1 MVLTPIAYT
10 SPKLPKL
17 DRYSL
22 VACSLTTLAN
32 GNALS
37 TASGFIWTRDGR
49 HFLITNWHVLSG
61 LNAIS
66 AQPMHKSLACP
77 DKVRVKAWRRGDV
90 GYILAD
96 ITIDLVDAQGQST
109 WIEHP
114 VHGRAV
120 DVAAIY
126 LLPQEFIPNIKSLNE
141 LPDTLD
147 MAVHVGSDVFI
158 LGWPLSP
165 DVVGPAP
172 IWKRG
177 TIASEPSI
185 ANMQGE
191 HHLLVDTA
199 TRPGMS
205 GSLVIA
211 RSLGM
216 YQTESGDQIGKPGP
230 HSRFIGVYSGR
241 LGGEDPDKVQLG
253 IAWHAYLIDEIIS
266 GSKFASVT
274 SP

>member
-1 MVLTPIAYT
+1 MAYT
-10 SPKLPKL
+10 SPKVSTL

-32 GNALS
+32 GNVLS
-37 TASGFIWTRDGR
+37 VASGFIWTHDRR
-49 HFLITNWHVLSG
+49 HFLVTNWHVLSG

-66 AQPMHKSLACP
+66 AQPLHKSLACP
-77 DKVRVKAWRRGDV
+77 DTVRVKAWRKGDV
-90 GYILAD
+90 GYVLAD
-96 ITIDLVDAQGQST
+96 ITIDLIGGQGEGT

-120 DVAAIY
+120 DVAALY
-126 LLPQEFIPNIKSLNE
+126 LLREDFIPNIKSLNE

-165 DVVGPAP
+165 AIVGPAP

-177 TIASEPSI
+177 TIASEPAISSL
-185 ANMQGE
+185 QGK

-216 YQTESGDQIGKPGP
+216 YQTEAGDQVGKPGP
-230 HSRFIGVYSGR
+230 NSRFIGIYSGR
-241 LGGEDPDKVQLG
+241 LGGEDVDKVQLG
-253 IAWHAYLIDEIIS
+253 IVWNAYLIDEIIR
-266 GSKFASVT
+266 GSKFASVA